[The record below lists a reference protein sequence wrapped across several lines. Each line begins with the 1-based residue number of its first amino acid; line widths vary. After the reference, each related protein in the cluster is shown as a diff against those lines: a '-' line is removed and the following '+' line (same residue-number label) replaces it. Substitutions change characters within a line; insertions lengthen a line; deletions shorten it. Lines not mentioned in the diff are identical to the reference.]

1 MNWLDENYKEIQGM
15 AQKITKG
22 SPEWED
28 LAHYTIIQFMERD
41 DVDLLIEKGQA
52 LRLMSGIMWRSFH
65 SGSSPYHTLCR
76 QKGRVHGIP
85 EGLQIGEEDGYDYEQ
100 DLVVSQI
107 HRIIENMKKGDVEV
121 WYRATLFELYLK
133 ENNYSEISRQTGI
146 PRTSISVAVTEAIE
160 YIKEELIKS
169 GITWKP

>member
-1 MNWLDENYKEIQGM
+1 
-15 AQKITKG
+15 
-22 SPEWED
+22 
-28 LAHYTIIQFMERD
+28 
-41 DVDLLIEKGQA
+41 
-52 LRLMSGIMWRSFH
+52 
-65 SGSSPYHTLCR
+65 
-76 QKGRVHGIP
+76 
-85 EGLQIGEEDGYDYEQ
+85 
-100 DLVVSQI
+100 
-107 HRIIENMKKGDVEV
+107 MKKGDVEV